1 VPEKEDQQERHTPAA
16 VPALSDLL
24 TEGQR
29 RSLGTVLRRV
39 ERAVW
44 QMEELLIQDQFPEL
58 TLTRLTNAPGAL
70 RLDALLRLAECVR
83 QNISSLAFEYGITV
97 EEEDQM
103 RKLHALFTLLWAD
116 LEDVRP
122 EKLGRYGTVHPLLHE
137 QLGPQVQRLVDLTL
151 ALAEAVN
158 GKRDSRAVQSLVEA
172 CSENRRP
179 IASGSAGERLDGV
192 PPIAYD
198 KEE

>member
-1 VPEKEDQQERHTPAA
+1 VAEKEAPQEPHISAA
-16 VPALSDLL
+16 VPAGSDLL

-29 RSLGTVLRRV
+29 RNLGTVLRRM
-39 ERAVW
+39 EWAVW
-44 QMEELLIQDQFPEL
+44 QMEELLMQDQLPEL
-58 TLTRLTNAPGAL
+58 TLTRLTNAPDVFQ
-70 RLDALLRLAECVR
+70 LDALFRLARCVR
-83 QNISSLAFEYGITV
+83 QNVSSLAFEYGIPV

-103 RKLHALFTLLWAD
+103 RKLHALFTLLWVD

-122 EKLGRYGTVHPLLHE
+122 EKLGRYGAVHPQLKE

-158 GKRDSRAVQSLVEA
+158 GTRDPRAVQSLAEA
-172 CSENRRP
+172 CSDYKRP
-179 IASGSAGERLDGV
+179 GASGSAGERSDGV
-192 PPIAYD
+192 PPVAYD